1 MSLAEEEK
9 SQLQTKIKIEGT
21 IDRHVFESIK
31 EVYEAEKKEAEAED
45 KPEPSFSQVL
55 EMILRK
61 GIKAYKSKK

>member
-9 SQLQTKIKIEGT
+9 SQLHTKIKIEGT
-21 IDRHVFESIK
+21 IDRHVFESLK
-31 EVYEAEKKEAEAED
+31 EVYETEKKEAEAED

>member
-1 MSLAEEEK
+1 LSLAEEEK
-9 SQLQTKIKIEGT
+9 SQLHTKIKIEGT
-21 IDRHVFESIK
+21 IDRHVFESLK
-31 EVYEAEKKEAEAED
+31 EVYETEKKEAEAED

>member
-1 MSLAEEEK
+1 MSLAEEERA
-9 SQLQTKIKIEGT
+9 QLHTKIKIEGT
-21 IDRHVFESIK
+21 IDRQVFVNLK
-31 EVYEAEKKEAEAED
+31 EVYETEKKEAEAED

>member
-9 SQLQTKIKIEGT
+9 TQLQTKIKIEGT

>member
-1 MSLAEEEK
+1 MSMVEEEK
-9 SQLQTKIKIEGT
+9 SQLHTKIKIEGT
-21 IDRHVFESIK
+21 IDRHVFESLK
-31 EVYEAEKKEAEAED
+31 EVYETEKREAEAED

>member
-9 SQLQTKIKIEGT
+9 SQLHTKIKIEGT
-21 IDRHVFESIK
+21 IDRLVFSSLKEIYES
-31 EVYEAEKKEAEAED
+31 EKKEAEAED

-61 GIKAYKSKK
+61 GIKAYKTKK